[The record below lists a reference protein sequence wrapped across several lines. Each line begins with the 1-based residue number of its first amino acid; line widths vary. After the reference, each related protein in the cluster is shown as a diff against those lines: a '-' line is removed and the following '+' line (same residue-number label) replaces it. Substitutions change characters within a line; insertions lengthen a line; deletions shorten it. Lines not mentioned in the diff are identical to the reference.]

1 MPAPLRGTQSLVG
14 QMGWVF
20 ARPSLT
26 AIEVAWR
33 WVFGI
38 PFLFVCWTQAQ
49 RILIVLPPESAGLNA
64 IDAQNPWVATV
75 QLAHAG
81 ALYRPHASHVL
92 RWLLPLAALAWV
104 VVSGLGR
111 VLVLKRL
118 GANPEASPNANP
130 GPQPPRRPP
139 GLRILPMIA
148 LQTAWLALFL
158 ATTWGWFCSMQWAAD
173 THIAVAGEPDL
184 VGFSIWAIFLS
195 LGFFTA
201 WAVVCGPVAIAP
213 ILMLLEERSAL
224 SSLGQ
229 SLRLGKAFTGKLVEI
244 NLVMGIVKLALL
256 VLAMVL
262 SAAPLP
268 FSDQLGSDTLH
279 WITAAAAIFYLVA
292 SDYFQV
298 VRLKGFIE
306 FWKMFCGQQGSQPVG

>member
-1 MPAPLRGTQSLVG
+1 MPVPLRGTQSLVG

-38 PFLFVCWTQAQ
+38 PFLVVCWMQAQ
-49 RILIVLPPESAGLNA
+49 RILTALPLESAGLDA
-64 IDAQNPWVATV
+64 IDAQNPWVAAA
-75 QLAHAG
+75 QLAHAWS
-81 ALYRPHASHVL
+81 LYQPHGMTVL
-92 RWLLPLAALAWV
+92 RWLLPLAALGWA

-111 VLVLKRL
+111 SLVLMRL
-118 GANPEASPNANP
+118 QANPDANP
-130 GPQPPRRPP
+130 VSRLPRRPP
-139 GLRILPMIA
+139 GLRILPMIV
-148 LQTAWLALFL
+148 LQAAWLALFA
-158 ATTWGWFCSMQWAAD
+158 ATVWGWFRSMQWAAA
-173 THIAVAGEPDL
+173 THIAAAGEPDL

-201 WAVVCGPVAIAP
+201 WALVSWPVAIAP
-213 ILMLLEERSAL
+213 LLMLLEGCNPAQAL
-224 SSLGQ
+224 AR
-229 SLRLGKAFTGKLVEI
+229 SLRLGKPFTGKLIEI

-268 FSDQLGSDTLH
+268 FSDQLGADTLH
-279 WITAAAAIFYLVA
+279 WITALAAIFYLLA

-298 VRLKGFIE
+298 VRLKGFVE
-306 FWKMFCGQQGSQPVG
+306 FWKMFRGQRVSELSK